1 MRWSYILKHW
11 GTTILIA
18 PIILSIF
25 GGFENQEVFNDIWV
39 FPWILIGGIVLSL
52 PTLLVYILA
61 FYLLNHYE
69 INVKWVRA
77 ILISLT
83 VIGIC
88 STCYL
93 LSKTLSLGLVVSY
106 SVIAVASGMLF
117 RLQKG

>member
-1 MRWSYILKHW
+1 MNWSYILKHW

-18 PIILSIF
+18 PIILSIC
-25 GGFENQEVFNDIWV
+25 GGFEGQEVFNDIWV

-61 FYLLNHYE
+61 SYLLNRYE
-69 INVKWVRA
+69 ISVKWVRA

-93 LSKTLSLGLVVSY
+93 LSKTISLGPLLSY
-106 SVIAVASGMLF
+106 SFISIASGMLF
-117 RLQKG
+117 RLKKG